1 MSLLILVVL
10 VFFLVRLTGDP
21 ASLFLPLDASEEAK
35 EKFRELNGLNDPL
48 HSQFLKYFS
57 DLLKLEFGTSM
68 RRAEPAIESVL
79 RGFKWTLQLARN
91 NYVYSRCF
99 SHFDWFYSSI

>member
-1 MSLLILVVL
+1 MTNFLIKRATTSAVSLLILVIL

-48 HSQFLKYFS
+48 FSQSQSLKHS
-57 DLLKLEFGTSM
+57 
-68 RRAEPAIESVL
+68 A
-79 RGFKWTLQLARN
+79 
-91 NYVYSRCF
+91 
-99 SHFDWFYSSI
+99 

>member
-1 MSLLILVVL
+1 MTNFLIKRATTSAVSLLILVIL

-48 HSQFLKYFS
+48 FSQLLRYCS
-57 DLLKLEFGTSM
+57 DLLKLEFGT
-68 RRAEPAIESVL
+68 
-79 RGFKWTLQLARN
+79 
-91 NYVYSRCF
+91 
-99 SHFDWFYSSI
+99 

>member
-1 MSLLILVVL
+1 MSLLILVIL

-48 HSQFLKYFS
+48 LSQFLRYFS
-57 DLLKLEFGTSM
+57 DLLQLDFGTSM
-68 RRAEPAIESVL
+68 RRAEPAIDCLE
-79 RGFKWTLQLARN
+79 R
-91 NYVYSRCF
+91 
-99 SHFDWFYSSI
+99 I